1 MFSLSQSQLR
11 WLIFIV
17 ILAIFTFTITS
28 VFSTSSANKLAQ
40 IDANIRQLRT
50 GNLIIKVVNQNQQPI
65 VGAVVNLQQTKH
77 HFQFGTALNTEMFS
91 DKVNQQDKDKY
102 LGIVKELFNTS
113 VHENALKWYA
123 TEPNKGQVN
132 YADADRILKWSRDN
146 DIKMRGHTLFWAVEQ
161 YNQDWVKSLNNR
173 ELRQAIQNRCLD
185 VCRRYRGQISEYD
198 VVNEMLHGDFYQKR
212 LGENIV
218 DNIFRWCQ
226 QADPSALLYVNDY
239 DILNGK
245 ELDRYVNQIRSL
257 RKRGVLIGGIGVQ
270 GHIREKISP
279 QRVQQS
285 LDTLA
290 QFKLP
295 IKITEFDVVA
305 DTEEEKA
312 RILKDVYR
320 VAFAHP
326 SVQGILMWGFWQQA
340 HWEPK
345 AALYTKDWQ
354 LLPAAQAYR
363 DLVYN
368 KWWTKINTVTNKAG
382 EVRIRAFFGKYRLN
396 VNAQNKTKEQTFS
409 VIPGKR
415 TQIVIKL

>member
-1 MFSLSQSQLR
+1 MFSLSQSQLK
-11 WLIFIV
+11 WLIFLI
-17 ILAIFTFTITS
+17 ISAISIFSFTCLFPTS
-28 VFSTSSANKLAQ
+28 AQKLAQ
-40 IDANIRQLRT
+40 VDENIRQLRT
-50 GNLIIKVVNQNQQPI
+50 GNLIIKVVNQKQQPI

-77 HFQFGTALNTEMFS
+77 HFEFGTALSTEMFS

-102 LGIVKELFNTS
+102 LGLVKQLFNTTA
-113 VHENALKWYA
+113 HENALKWYA
-123 TEPNKGQVN
+123 TEPNQGQIS

-146 DIKMRGHTLFWAVEQ
+146 DIKMRGHALFWAVEQ

-173 ELRQAIQNRCLD
+173 ELKQVIQKRSLD

-198 VVNEMLHGDFYQKR
+198 VINEMLHGDFYQKR
-212 LGENIV
+212 LGESIV
-218 DNIFRWCQ
+218 DSIFRWCH
-226 QADPSALLYVNDY
+226 QADPSARLYVNDY
-239 DILNGK
+239 NILNGK
-245 ELDRYVNQIRSL
+245 ELNRYVKQIRSL
-257 RKRGVLIGGIGVQ
+257 RKRGVLIGGIGIQ

-279 QRVQQS
+279 QRVQQT

-312 RILKDVYR
+312 QILKDVYR
-320 VAFAHP
+320 VTFAHP

-354 LLPAAQAYR
+354 LLPAAQAYQ

-368 KWWTKINTVTNKAG
+368 NWWTKINTVTNKAG

-396 VNAQNKTKEQTFS
+396 VNAQNKTKEQAFS
-409 VIPGKR
+409 VLPGKK